1 MKSRI
6 CSYWDYDGQAT
17 LFPANFDRFDY
28 LPSSSYCTFLIS
40 CHHGVQD
47 VLFGV
52 GGLVGW
58 ARFCVFH
65 SWVTNLIL
73 ILSAFSFSLSFSILG
88 LFTGRQVSCTCSC
101 LVRRKVWVALW
112 DIRFL
117 ILMFIQSFF
126 FRGSVTWTARKSDR
140 RGLLFWMGEEIGPS
154 FLVYGVAYI
163 SVFGSTVDSMAY
175 IRIYPPSMSS
185 CHSHSREI

>member
-28 LPSSSYCTFLIS
+28 LPSSSYCTYLIS

-126 FRGSVTWTARKSDR
+126 FRGSETWTARKSDR
-140 RGLLFWMGEEIGPS
+140 RGLLF
-154 FLVYGVAYI
+154 
-163 SVFGSTVDSMAY
+163 
-175 IRIYPPSMSS
+175 
-185 CHSHSREI
+185 